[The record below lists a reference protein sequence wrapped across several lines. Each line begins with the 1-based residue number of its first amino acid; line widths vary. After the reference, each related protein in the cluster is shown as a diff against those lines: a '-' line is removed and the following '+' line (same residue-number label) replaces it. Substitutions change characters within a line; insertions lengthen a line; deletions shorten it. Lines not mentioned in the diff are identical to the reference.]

1 MRKAKPVPQTPPG
14 TLRNGALGYAKRVA
28 SSFPNKRGVS
38 VWREGDFYRAEWVLP
53 SSCQEGLSGPPQGEP
68 GLPLSIANEA
78 NGKVFTK
85 KPPRP
90 LPWPR
95 SGSSILALDLPWWCK
110 SSQNRGRAVS
120 RCPGKKKTL
129 IPTDAP
135 SSLVPLEPSG
145 TLAGGRQAKAGR
157 QASRRR
163 AHPHAAPSPKGGT
176 VGRNNAAI
184 PGIWGWDSLWAAAR
198 TPRVQTIKYFTG
210 PSQLPG
216 LLVLWRGIL

>member
-1 MRKAKPVPQTPPG
+1 MLISPGRSNLGERLKETFFGLLLCIRKKEGRQQLLCLVTAFPKVTHPATAGARTGLPGVGFRLMYIWSTPPRSVGSQQLRKAKPVPQTPPG

-95 SGSSILALDLPWWCK
+95 SGSSILALDLP
-110 SSQNRGRAVS
+110 
-120 RCPGKKKTL
+120 
-129 IPTDAP
+129 
-135 SSLVPLEPSG
+135 
-145 TLAGGRQAKAGR
+145 
-157 QASRRR
+157 
-163 AHPHAAPSPKGGT
+163 
-176 VGRNNAAI
+176 
-184 PGIWGWDSLWAAAR
+184 
-198 TPRVQTIKYFTG
+198 
-210 PSQLPG
+210 
-216 LLVLWRGIL
+216 